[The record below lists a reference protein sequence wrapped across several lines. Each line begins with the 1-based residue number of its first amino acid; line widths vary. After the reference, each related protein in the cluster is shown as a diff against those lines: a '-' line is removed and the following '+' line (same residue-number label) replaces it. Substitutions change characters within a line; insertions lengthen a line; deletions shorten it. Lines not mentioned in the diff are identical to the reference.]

1 MMNIDNM
8 LIKKLDRETLTEWP
22 LPENSNEG
30 DKETRGHILIIAGS
44 RETPGAVILAAD
56 AALRAGAG
64 KLTIATGISTATSIA
79 IAIPE
84 SKVIGLPE
92 NIYGGFDAKAGHL
105 LDNVIEKADAVL
117 IGPGMQDESA
127 TCDLIR
133 SLLPTLSKT
142 KVVLDACAM
151 SVMRKSNPSPIS
163 FDTPVLL
170 TPHAGEMAHLLDITK
185 EQIQEAPQ
193 QYAET
198 TARDWNSI
206 VIMKGATTFIA
217 LPNGNLWQHDGNNIG
232 LAISGSGD
240 TLAGIIAGLAASGA
254 SLEQAGAWGVVLHAL
269 AGEELA
275 KRIGQ
280 VGFFAREI
288 ADQIPR
294 LIHTL

>member
-1 MMNIDNM
+1 MPN
-8 LIKKLDRETLTEWP
+8 KKLNRDTLIGWP
-22 LPENSNEG
+22 LPDNSNEG
-30 DKETRGHILIIAGS
+30 DKESRGHILIIAGS
-44 RETPGAVILAAD
+44 RETPGAVILAAN

-92 NIYGGFDAKAGHL
+92 NIYGGLDAKAAHL
-105 LDNVIEKADAVL
+105 LDKSIDGADAVL

-127 TCDLIR
+127 TCDLVTT
-133 SLLPTLSKT
+133 LLPKLSKA
-142 KVVLDACAM
+142 KLVLDACAM
-151 SVMRKSNPSPIS
+151 SVMRKSKSSLFNY
-163 FDTPVLL
+163 DAPVLL

-185 EQIQEAPQ
+185 EEVQESPQ
-193 QYAET
+193 HYAEIA
-198 TARDWNSI
+198 ARDWNSI

-217 LPNGNLWQHDGNNIG
+217 LPKGTVWQHDGNNIG

-240 TLAGIIAGLAASGA
+240 TLAGIISGLAASGA

-269 AGEELA
+269 AGDELA
-275 KRIGQ
+275 KRVGQ

-288 ADQIPR
+288 ADEIPR
-294 LIHTL
+294 LIHTF